1 MISALDLSR
10 NELGDAAA
18 SHVARLLL
26 SPRPRLRE
34 LRLASCGLSAK
45 GLVTLRRALAKSCTL
60 VVLELAVR
68 LYAAPCVSWL
78 RTQPV
83 LLCFVPVCLT
93 GVLPW
98 LLVDTGRAT
107 RD

>member
-34 LRLASCGLSAK
+34 LPLASCGLSAK

-68 LYAAPCVSWL
+68 LYAAPCVVVC
-78 RTQPV
+78 TQPV
-83 LLCFVPVCLT
+83 LLCFVAVCLT